1 MLHLVHK
8 EKRLLDHMQEFKR
21 DRVPS
26 INEYSRA
33 LAESDPQR
41 IPVFNREP
49 YKAPQ
54 GSPVKH
60 VFKLTAEDQ
69 DQARARRAKIEGF
82 LKRNYEKALHKRQQE
97 QDRHEEEGPPTD
109 ASYRPQL
116 SAGTRHLLQ

>member
-8 EKRLLDHMQEFKR
+8 EKRLLDHMQEFER

-41 IPVFNREP
+41 IPVFSREP

-60 VFKLTAEDQ
+60 VFKLTAEDE
-69 DQARARRAKIEGF
+69 D
-82 LKRNYEKALHKRQQE
+82 
-97 QDRHEEEGPPTD
+97 
-109 ASYRPQL
+109 
-116 SAGTRHLLQ
+116 